1 MIDRSPAAS
10 ALVERGGT
18 PLSTTPTLAVVV
30 AQYNTSRLLAACLT
44 SIAASQI
51 TIPLRVVVVD
61 NASTDDTL
69 VMLARDFPW
78 VEVIAS
84 PHNGGFAYA
93 NNLALRHLIDA
104 VPPDQDRRHVYLLL
118 LNPDTIVAPDSLVR
132 LVDFLET
139 HPEAGVVGPKL
150 VLPDGQLDLACRRL
164 FPTPRRA
171 FFRLLGLSRR
181 FPRSRWLAGYNLTY
195 LDPDETYEVDS
206 VVGACMLVRLAAID
220 QAGLLDEDYFLY
232 GEDLDWAYRIK
243 EHGWRVFYAPL
254 TTVIHYKGSASR
266 QRSSRSII
274 DFYRAMAI
282 FHRKHYAR
290 ALPGLINL
298 LILAGIVARGSL
310 ALAINA
316 FRPADRRR
324 VT

>member
-1 MIDRSPAAS
+1 MIDRSLS
-10 ALVERGGT
+10 ATALAEPGGAT
-18 PLSTTPTLAVVV
+18 QRTAPTLAIVI
-30 AQYNTSRLLAACLT
+30 AHYNTSQLLAGCLA

-61 NASTDDTL
+61 NASTDESL

-78 VEVIAS
+78 VAVIAS

-93 NNLALRHLIDA
+93 NNLALRQLIDEM
-104 VPPDQDRRHVYLLL
+104 PPEQDRHHAYLLL
-118 LNPDTIVAPDSLVR
+118 LNPDTVLAPDSLVQM
-132 LVDFLET
+132 VDFLET

-150 VLPDGQLDLACRRL
+150 VLPDGRLDLACRRL

-171 FFRLLGLSRR
+171 FFRLLGLSRL
-181 FPRSRWLAGYNLTY
+181 FPRSRWLAGYNLTF
-195 LDPDETYEVDS
+195 LDPDETCEVDS
-206 VVGACMLVRLAAID
+206 VVGAFMLVRLAAVD

-243 EHGWRVFYAPL
+243 QHGWRVFYAPL
-254 TTVIHYKGSASR
+254 TTVVHHKGSASR
-266 QRSSRSII
+266 QRSMRSIV
-274 DFYRAMAI
+274 DFYRAMAT

-290 ALPGLINL
+290 SLPGLVNW
-298 LILAGIVARGSL
+298 LILAGIVARGGL
-310 ALAINA
+310 ALALNA
-316 FRPADRRR
+316 LRPADRRR